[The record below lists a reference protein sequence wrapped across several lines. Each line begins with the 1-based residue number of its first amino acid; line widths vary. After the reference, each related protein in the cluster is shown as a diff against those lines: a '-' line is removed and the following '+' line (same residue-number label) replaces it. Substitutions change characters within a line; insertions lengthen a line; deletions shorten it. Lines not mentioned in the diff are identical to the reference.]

1 MSDLLG
7 LFGRTQEEIK
17 QVKTFDN
24 ALQAYISAAGTV
36 FIDIMRNRI
45 DEKKAN
51 SSFALRQ
58 GLASQEVKT
67 NDGYSLEFSSD
78 VEYWEKR
85 DQGVSG
91 WEKARNTE
99 FQFKNKR
106 PSTTMVNSI
115 ADWLR
120 NKNLTANEWA
130 VATNILRYGYDG
142 INYIDAAFNNANL
155 DIFNNQLAQAM
166 ELAVVNSI
174 ERVIPEMK

>member
-36 FIDIMRNRI
+36 FLEIMRNRI

-58 GLASQEVKT
+58 GLAAQEVKT

-85 DQGVSG
+85 DQGISG

-99 FQFKNKR
+99 FQFKDKR
-106 PSTTMVNSI
+106 PSPAMVNSI

-120 NKNLTANEWA
+120 NKNITANEWA

-142 INYIDAAFNNANL
+142 INYIEAAFNNANL
-155 DIFNNQLAQAM
+155 DIFNSQLAQAM
-166 ELAVVNSI
+166 ELAATNSI